1 MPTGV
6 KRSRQAIN
14 GKGVNIMR
22 MIRKL
27 IRKMLVL
34 PVIGA
39 IPAESGVDM
48 EELGRIVRERT
59 ARAEKS
65 VLKDYFAQLGL
76 NEEQA
81 KEAEKAYKAAKSSEA
96 PTKEQLAAAEERAKS
111 AEKTARQ
118 AQLGA
123 EARVQMALLGVRE
136 ECFSDVLRLAFDNA
150 PANGEERE
158 LTADEVRQA
167 VEAVIER
174 VPSFAAGAFNTS
186 AGISA
191 GTPGRFPRGSSAVES
206 YRQQLNRAREVHDNA
221 LAAAIISQAAEKG
234 IVLR

>member
-1 MPTGV
+1 
-6 KRSRQAIN
+6 
-14 GKGVNIMR
+14 
-22 MIRKL
+22 
-27 IRKMLVL
+27 MLVL
-34 PVIGA
+34 PVIGV
-39 IPAESGVDM
+39 SGGDSSVNL

-76 NEEQA
+76 SEEQA
-81 KEAEKAYKAAKSSEA
+81 KEAENAYRAARGSEF

-150 PANGEERE
+150 LANGEERE

-167 VEAVIER
+167 VEAVM
-174 VPSFAAGAFNTS
+174 
-186 AGISA
+186 
-191 GTPGRFPRGSSAVES
+191 
-206 YRQQLNRAREVHDNA
+206 RA
-221 LAAAIISQAAEKG
+221 
-234 IVLR
+234 